1 MELQSQIIEYLKL
14 HPNSNAKQ
22 IAIALSSDKTNINS
36 ILYAQKDKIFTLHAT
51 KPPTWSIKTVD
62 ATKIELSIAKFRIL
76 KTSKPIHIDFQGGD
90 WAFTIQI
97 SDTSRND
104 PIVTLERTGPKSAI
118 AKVSSSV
125 INDTLTDSDDF
136 PDVVLA
142 LASSALAWEIAIQ
155 SDAVLEEKFSFQDAI
170 KDIYLS
176 LGAHDIRTK
185 GGNLNH
191 DA

>member
-1 MELQSQIIEYLKL
+1 LSNEDLQSQIIGYLKS

-22 IAIALSSDKTNINS
+22 IAKGLSSEKTYINS
-36 ILYAQKDKIFTLHAT
+36 ILYAQKNKIFTLHET
-51 KPPTWSIKTVD
+51 KPPTWSVKTSDSTTIKLSTVKFSIIKTS
-62 ATKIELSIAKFRIL
+62 E
-76 KTSKPIHIDFQGGD
+76 PIHIDFQGGD
-90 WAFTIQI
+90 WALIIQI

-104 PIVTLERTGPKSAI
+104 PIVSLERTGPNSAT

-125 INDTLTDSDDF
+125 INDNLATSGVF

-155 SDAVLEEKFSFQDAI
+155 SDAILEEKFNFQDAM

-176 LGAHDIRTK
+176 LGAHDIKTK
-185 GGNLNH
+185 NK
-191 DA
+191 D